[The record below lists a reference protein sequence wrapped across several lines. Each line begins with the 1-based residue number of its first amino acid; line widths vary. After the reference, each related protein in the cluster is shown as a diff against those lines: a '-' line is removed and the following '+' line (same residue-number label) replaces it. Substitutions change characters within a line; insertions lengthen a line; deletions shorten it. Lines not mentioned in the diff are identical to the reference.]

1 MRTHHTCAIE
11 NPESNIMEWICF
23 QDETQQFDSW
33 NLHFDE
39 DEDSTHGSDRQD
51 DTDQDDGD
59 PNRYLG

>member
-1 MRTHHTCAIE
+1 
-11 NPESNIMEWICF
+11 MEWICF